1 MHDFNEKMCFFGKT
15 QKLRDSLVL
24 SSIFL
29 IEMIIYVY
37 TRKLM
42 HAECLYFKYSARKKF
57 RNSDCRH
64 GHPAQR
70 PAGRLYFFMSVR
82 SKNSTASSIGSAH
95 EVNIPKWSS
104 SIMFFGKTMEHD
116 KNKFS
121 NIFFGLTSPRTR
133 FFEDFQKIMIFD
145 LQPYF

>member
-64 GHPAQR
+64 GHPAQC
-70 PAGRLYFFMSVR
+70 PAGCLYLFMSVR
-82 SKNSTASSIGSAH
+82 SKNSTASSIGSAY

-116 KNKFS
+116 KNKF
-121 NIFFGLTSPRTR
+121 
-133 FFEDFQKIMIFD
+133 
-145 LQPYF
+145 